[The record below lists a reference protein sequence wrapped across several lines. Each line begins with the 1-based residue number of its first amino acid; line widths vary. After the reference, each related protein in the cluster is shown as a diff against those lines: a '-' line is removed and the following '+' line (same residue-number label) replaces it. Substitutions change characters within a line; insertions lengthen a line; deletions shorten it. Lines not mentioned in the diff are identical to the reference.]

1 MVNFR
6 KNYQMKYF
14 FLFLSVVCSTVF
26 NAQNIDLSAIAFQN
40 IGPTIM
46 SGRVVDLAVNP
57 DNPNEFYVAYA
68 SGGLWYTNNNGTSF
82 DPVMDI
88 APTQN
93 CGSVTVNW
101 KTNEIWVGTGE
112 VNASRSSYAGIGILK
127 SSDKGKSWQNLG
139 LNDSHHVARIW
150 VNPSNSNEIIVAA
163 VGHLYTPNTERGIF
177 KTLDGGKTWNK
188 TLYVN
193 DTTGIIDLVVAQDNP
208 KIMYAS
214 AWEKDRKAWNLNGN
228 GKVSGIYKSNDGGD
242 TWQLVSVGGSGF
254 PHNEGVGRIG
264 LAVVNQNSIYAVLD
278 NQNKRPK
285 GSKEANASNPFSW
298 SMPGDAVLEM
308 SNKKLDAY
316 LKKYGFREKYKA
328 QNIKNMV
335 TADMDDAAV
344 KKVLQDANSALFE
357 TEVIGCEVYKS
368 EDGGK
373 TWQKR
378 NANFIDDMYY
388 TYGYYFGNITVDP
401 TNENNIYIGGVPLLI
416 SKNGGE
422 SFEMIS
428 KENVHADHHVTWVN
442 PKNPNHIINGND
454 GGVNISYD
462 KGEHWIKCNNQAV
475 SQLYAV
481 NVDYNENYNVY
492 GGMQDNGVWK
502 GPSNY
507 MHDVSWHQNGKYPYE
522 ELMGGDGMQIQ
533 IDNRNSNVV
542 FTGYQFGNY
551 YRIDKENKKFD
562 YISPKSDKK
571 EKPFRFNWQTPIL
584 LSSHNQ
590 DILYLGSNFLHRS
603 MNQGETW
610 EKISGDLTQ
619 GEVEGNVAFGTIT
632 SISESK
638 FQFGLLYVG
647 SDDGLVHV
655 SKDGGVTWT
664 KIVNDLPKNLWV
676 SRIVTSKH
684 KKERVYLALNGYR
697 NDNFDSHLF
706 VSEDYGTTWKSISK
720 GLTQAVNVVLE
731 DDANENLL
739 FAGTD
744 NGLFVSLNK
753 GNEWKPF
760 SVGMPSV
767 AVHDLALQ
775 TKENELIVGTHGRS
789 IYKTNIEKVELLNDT
804 ILEKEIHIFPIS
816 DIKTSKNWGKKQYAW
831 GEVKEPKKSITIYS
845 KDNKEADLVIEND
858 LKMIVY
864 NKRVSLKRGLTS
876 IEYDFSIPEKTAQKW
891 NKKTKGEKIEKAENG
906 KYYFPV
912 GKYKLFTKQ
921 SLNDIVIFE
930 LIKNNK

>member
-1 MVNFR
+1 
-6 KNYQMKYF
+6 MKYF
-14 FLFLSVVCSTVF
+14 FLFLTVVYSTIF
-26 NAQNIDLSAIAFQN
+26 NAQNIDISAIEFQN

-57 DNPNEFYVAYA
+57 DNPTEFYVAYA

-82 DPVMDI
+82 DPVMDT

-101 KTNEIWVGTGE
+101 ATNEIWVGTGE
-112 VNASRSSYAGIGILK
+112 VNASRSSYAGIGLLK

-139 LNDSHHVARIW
+139 LTDSHHIARIW
-150 VNPSNSNEIIVAA
+150 VNPKNSNEIVVAA
-163 VGHLYTPNTERGIF
+163 VGHLYTSNLERGVF
-177 KTLDGGKTWNK
+177 KTIDGGKTWNK
-188 TLYVN
+188 SLYVN
-193 DTTGIIDLVVAQDNP
+193 DTTGVIDLVVAPDNP
-208 KIMYAS
+208 KVMFA
-214 AWEKDRKAWNLNGN
+214 ATWQKDRKAWNFNGN
-228 GKVSGIYKSNDGGD
+228 GKASGIYKSTDGGS
-242 TWQLVSVGGSGF
+242 TWQLVTIEGNGF
-254 PHNEGVGRIG
+254 PNNEGVGRIG
-264 LAVVNQNSIYAVLD
+264 LAIVNQNTIYAVLD
-278 NQNKRPK
+278 NQNNRPK
-285 GSKEANASNPFSW
+285 GSKGINTSNPFSW

-308 SNKKLDAY
+308 PNKILDTY
-316 LKKYGFREKYKA
+316 LKKHGFREKYKA
-328 QNIKNMV
+328 QNVKNMV
-335 TADMDDAAV
+335 SNEMNAATV
-344 KKVLQDANSALFE
+344 KKVLQDANAALFE

-368 EDGGK
+368 TDGGT

-378 NANFIDDMYY
+378 NADFIDDMYY
-388 TYGYYFGNITVDP
+388 TYGYYFANITVDP
-401 TNENNIYIGGVPLLI
+401 TDENNIYIGGVPLLI
-416 SKNGGE
+416 SNNGGE

-442 PKNPNHIINGND
+442 PKNANHIINGND

-502 GPSNY
+502 GPGNY
-507 MHDVSWHQNGKYPYE
+507 SHDVLWHQNGKYPYE
-522 ELMGGDGMQIQ
+522 ELMGGDGMQTQ

-551 YRIDKENKKFD
+551 YRIDKENEKFD
-562 YISPKSDKK
+562 YITPKNNKK

-610 EKISGDLTQ
+610 EKISDDLTL

-632 SISESK
+632 TIAESK

-655 SKDGGVTWT
+655 SKDGGVTWI
-664 KIVNDLPKNLWV
+664 KITNNLPQNLWV
-676 SRIVTSKH
+676 SRVVASKH
-684 KKERVYLALNGYR
+684 KKERVYVSLNGYR
-697 NDNFDSHLF
+697 NDEFNSYVF
-706 VSEDYGTTWKSISK
+706 VSEDYGATWKSISK
-720 GLTQAVNVVLE
+720 GLTQPVNVVLE
-731 DDANENLL
+731 DDVNENLI

-753 GNEWKPF
+753 GNEWKLF
-760 SVGMPSV
+760 SVGMPTV

-775 TKENELIVGTHGRS
+775 TKKNDLIVGTHGRS
-789 IYKTNIEKVELLNDT
+789 IYKTNIDKIELLTDT
-804 ILEKEIHIFPIS
+804 ILEKEMHIFPLS
-816 DIKTSKNWGKKQYAW
+816 DIKVSNNWGKKQYAW
-831 GEVKEPKKSITIYS
+831 SNVKEPKVLISLYS
-845 KDNKEADLVIEND
+845 KENLEVDLIVENE

-864 NKRVSLKRGLTS
+864 KTRVSLKKGLNTV
-876 IEYDFSIPEKTAQKW
+876 EYDFAIPEKTAQKW
-891 NKKTKGEKIEKAENG
+891 NKKVREQKIEKTENG

-912 GKYKLFTKQ
+912 GTYTLYTTQ
-921 SLNDIVIFE
+921 SSDEKSVFK